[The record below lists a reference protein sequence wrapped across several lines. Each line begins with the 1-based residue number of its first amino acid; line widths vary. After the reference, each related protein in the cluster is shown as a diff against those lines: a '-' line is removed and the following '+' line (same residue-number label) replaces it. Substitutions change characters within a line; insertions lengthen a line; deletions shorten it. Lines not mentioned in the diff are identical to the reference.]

1 MGRPFS
7 SMAGAICGRAQG
19 AALPQ
24 SSPPPVM
31 EASLWDDSIVVAP
44 QMSAPVTAAQTD
56 RSPERRKAA
65 RPLPAPAP
73 MSQDELA
80 DELMSLARY
89 LPEQDLQALVHIA
102 QSLARRV
109 GSQESSHGSDDP
121 GRQ

>member
-1 MGRPFS
+1 MEGS
-7 SMAGAICGRAQG
+7 SWGDNIV
-19 AALPQ
+19 AARQ
-24 SSPPPVM
+24 
-31 EASLWDDSIVVAP
+31 E
-44 QMSAPVTAAQTD
+44 SAPVTAAPATAARAD
-56 RSPERRKAA
+56 RSSEQRKAA

-109 GSQESSHGSDDP
+109 GSLEFSHGSDDP

>member
-1 MGRPFS
+1 MGWPFS
-7 SMAGAICGRAQG
+7 SMAGSICRRAQG
-19 AALPQ
+19 AALAQ
-24 SSPPPVM
+24 SSPPPPI
-31 EASLWDDSIVVAP
+31 EAFLWDDNIVVAR
-44 QMSAPVTAAQTD
+44 QISAPAD
-56 RSPERRKAA
+56 RSPERSEAA

-109 GSQESSHGSDDP
+109 GSLESSHGSDDP